1 MNIRIPLIAILLL
14 AISAVGVTILI
25 KEQSRPFKQVALN
38 QSQHTWEMKSI
49 DTMKY
54 SRDKAKERLNDRS
67 FDSIIEAQVKAISQT
82 GATHIAIATPYD
94 KEFLPYL
101 TRWVAMARKYYLNVW
116 FRGNFSGWEG
126 WFGYPQTLSREE
138 HLRMTREFI
147 SQNPTLFA
155 NHDAFTPC
163 PECENGGPG
172 DPRQTGER
180 EGYRKFLIDEYNAAN
195 SEFAAIGKDV
205 AVNYNSMNF
214 DVAKIIMDKQ
224 TTASLGGIVAI
235 DHYVDTP
242 DSLVSSVRELA
253 RLSGGKIFLGE
264 FGVPLPDINGDMNED
279 EQASWVEEALRK
291 LIVEPS
297 VMGVSYWVNT
307 GGPTGLWN
315 ENGTPRKAAKILQ
328 SYFLPKV
335 VSGTVSDQYNNP
347 IPNVSVRSQY
357 TQSLSDA
364 SGEFSISVLPFEKN
378 ISAQANG
385 HQAITYAI
393 PQNAEKLKIIIEKS
407 PQSLIDYLK
416 DLIYKNLK

>member
-14 AISAVGVTILI
+14 AITMVGATILI
-25 KEQSRPFKQVALN
+25 KEQSRPFRKIATN
-38 QSQHTWEMKSI
+38 QAPHIWEMKSI

-67 FDSIIEAQVKAISQT
+67 FDSIIEAQVKAIAQT

-116 FRGNFSGWEG
+116 FRGNFSAWEG
-126 WFGYPQTLSREE
+126 WFGYPQTMTREE

-155 NHDAFTPC
+155 YHDAFTPC

-172 DPRQTGER
+172 DPRQTGDR
-180 EGYRKFLIDEYNAAN
+180 EGHRKFLIDEYNAAS
-195 SEFAAIGKDV
+195 SEFVAIGKEV

-224 TTASLGGIVAI
+224 TTASLGGVVAI

-264 FGVPLPDINGDMNED
+264 IGVPLPDINGDMNED
-279 EQASWVEEALRK
+279 EQASWIEEALRK

-335 VSGTVSDQYNNP
+335 ISGVVSDQYNNP
-347 IPNVSVRSQY
+347 ISNVSIKSQY
-357 TQSLSDA
+357 MESHSDT
-364 SGEFSISVLPFEKN
+364 SGEFSITVLPFEKT
-378 ISAQANG
+378 ISIHAAGLQATN
-385 HQAITYAI
+385 HAI
-393 PQNAEKLKIIIEKS
+393 PQAPEKLKITIEKS

-416 DLIYKNLK
+416 DLVYKNL

>member
-14 AISAVGVTILI
+14 AISIVGGTILI
-25 KEQSRPFKQVALN
+25 REQSRPLKNVVTN
-38 QSQHTWEMKSI
+38 PTGHTWNMKSI

-54 SRDKAKERLNDRS
+54 SRDKAKERLYDSS
-67 FDSIIEAQVKAISQT
+67 FDIVIEAQVKAIAQT

-116 FRGNFSGWEG
+116 FRGNFSAWEG
-126 WFGYPQTLSREE
+126 WFGYPQTMTREE
-138 HLRMTREFI
+138 HLRQTREFI

-172 DPRQTGER
+172 DPRQTGDR
-180 EGYRKFLIDEYNAAN
+180 EGHRKFLIDEYNAAN
-195 SEFAAIGKDV
+195 AEFAAIGKTV

-242 DSLVSSVRELA
+242 DSLISSVRELT

-264 FGVPLPDINGDMNED
+264 FGVPLPDINGDMSED
-279 EQASWVEEALRK
+279 EQAAWIEEALQK
-291 LIVEPS
+291 LIIEPEI
-297 VMGVSYWVNT
+297 VGVSYWVNT
-307 GGPTGLWN
+307 GGPTGLWS
-315 ENGTPRKAAKILQ
+315 ERGIPRKAAKVLQ

-335 VSGTVSDQYNNP
+335 VSGIIADQYNNP
-347 IPNVSVRSQY
+347 ISNVTIRSQY
-357 TQSLSDA
+357 TQSLSDT
-364 SGEFSISVLPFEKN
+364 SGEFSITVLPFEKA
-378 ISAQANG
+378 ISIHIEGVQVNS
-385 HQAITYAI
+385 YAI
-393 PQNAEKLKIIIEKS
+393 PQTPEKIKITIEKP

-416 DLIYKNLK
+416 DLIYKNL